1 MLCDLLHLDGVK
13 IVSFTLRAI
22 TKFSGCLNY
31 LTCAEGDTYETAF
44 FLLYCRLLRFSFF
57 VFMLCDAWIYTGFIQ
72 SQNNWL

>member
-1 MLCDLLHLDGVK
+1 MRF
-13 IVSFTLRAI
+13 ITPR

-44 FLLYCRLLRFSFF
+44 FLLYCPLLRFSFF

-72 SQNNWL
+72 SQNNWLEKSVLSRRIALIA